1 MAHAVVFDGF
11 NKVYKA
17 PDGRDDIGDL
27 AVYSNGSC
35 IVSCWQ
41 LTDEEL
47 EEINRTKQVFLSSMS
62 GNVLFPQF
70 VGSRSVVRSVIVDYG
85 GTF

>member
-1 MAHAVVFDGF
+1 MAYPIVFDGC

-17 PDGRDDIGDL
+17 PPGRDDVGDL

-41 LTDEEL
+41 LTPEEL
-47 EEINRTKQVFLSSMS
+47 EEVNRTGCVFMSSMS
-62 GNVLFPQF
+62 GDVLFPQF